1 MVTKWAFFIWEIL
14 FFSGSFFPCFAT
26 RPSHCPT
33 VGFFF
38 RGGIVLRW
46 GTFFP
51 TQGKR
56 GASRFVQHS
65 AVFDWQRILNLKADQ
80 LLFRERIPDHAVR
93 PALVPVGIFV
103 NHPDK
108 GHALDFT
115 AAELIQL
122 SHSVRTGIPG
132 FARLH
137 CDPIH
142 LGIV

>member
-1 MVTKWAFFIWEIL
+1 MVTKWASFILEIFQWQL
-14 FFSGSFFPCFAT
+14 LPCFAT

-38 RGGIVLRW
+38 RGGIVLRR
-46 GTFFP
+46 GTFRP

-65 AVFDWQRILNLKADQ
+65 AVFDWQRILNLKTDQ
-80 LLFRERIPDHAVR
+80 PLLREWISNHAVR
-93 PALVPVGIFV
+93 PALVLVGIFV

-122 SHSVRTGIPG
+122 PHSMRAGIPG

-137 CDPIH
+137 CDLIH
-142 LGIV
+142 LRIV